1 MSTPLIASV
10 PSVIPERHPLQNKL
24 VQNFL
29 LCKLIRDIIYCTV
42 YPGLALRSH
51 DCIIFVFKKY
61 LLCLPS
67 FS

>member
-29 LCKLIRDIIYCTV
+29 LCKLMRDIQCNILYCVHRIGNEIT
-42 YPGLALRSH
+42 
-51 DCIIFVFKKY
+51 
-61 LLCLPS
+61 
-67 FS
+67 